1 MVLQTPIQN
10 CQFSHKSVEVE
21 TSSKRLTKTGNLKVA
36 TIHQNIRI
44 MKKYQ
49 VLSKIGNFSTHV
61 EREFDEL
68 DDAWKFCDLLRK
80 SSSHSL
86 TTYGVSMLCEE

>member
-1 MVLQTPIQN
+1 
-10 CQFSHKSVEVE
+10 
-21 TSSKRLTKTGNLKVA
+21 
-36 TIHQNIRI
+36 

-86 TTYGVSMLCEE
+86 TTYCVSMLCEE